1 MSRLEPRRTLRS
13 TKELPSSAGFHF
25 VNLCPSWLMV
35 SSMLTEIILEAWIAL
50 RRNYTRSL
58 LTMLGIVWG
67 IATVTLLIAYGS
79 SFRRILVGGFD
90 AFGKSVV
97 ICWPQQTSEQPGGQ
111 RAGKKVRLEQ
121 ADLDIVKET
130 APLVKHVCLETVN
143 RPGISY
149 GERMVGTAAIRGVC
163 PEYGEMRNEVP
174 SEGRWISA
182 GDELERRRV
191 VFLGGRVR
199 EQLFSGRPAIGET
212 VQIGGVHFTVIGVM
226 ARKIQ
231 LSNYFSS
238 DDDSAWIPYSAAGD
252 VWNTKYAAVMVF
264 EPVAPQFEKKAQA
277 QVLAA
282 IASRQQFSPTDPKA
296 FQMFGRDEFRPVID
310 GLTIGLQVLL
320 TFVGTLTLGIGGV
333 GVMNIMLVSVDERI
347 REIGLRRA
355 LGAKKW
361 QIKLQ
366 FLAETLLIMLLG
378 GAAGVLLSYGIA
390 AAVGTLPL
398 MGPLFEDDSGKADIH
413 LQISLAT
420 VMLSTLVLL
429 AVGVASGLVPA
440 LRASKLGSGR
450 SAAIRVKRLSS

>member
-1 MSRLEPRRTLRS
+1 
-13 TKELPSSAGFHF
+13 
-25 VNLCPSWLMV
+25 
-35 SSMLTEIILEAWIAL
+35 MLIEIIREAWIAL
-50 RRNYTRSL
+50 KRNYTRSL

-79 SFRRILVGGFD
+79 SFRHILVSGFD

-97 ICWPQQTSEQPGGQ
+97 VCWPQQTSEQPGGQ
-111 RAGKKVRLEQ
+111 RAGKKVVLEQ
-121 ADLDIVKET
+121 ADLDIVKEM
-130 APLVKHVCLETVN
+130 APLVKHVCRETVR

-149 GERMVGTAAIRGVC
+149 GERMVGTAAVRGVC
-163 PEYGEMRNEVP
+163 PEYGEMRNEVAA
-174 SEGRWISA
+174 EGRWLNS

-191 VFLGGRVR
+191 VFLGARVR
-199 EQLFSGRPAIGET
+199 EQLFSGRPAVGET
-212 VQIGGVHFTVIGVM
+212 VQIGGVHFTVVGVM

-238 DDDSAWIPYSAAGD
+238 DDDSAWIPYGAAGD
-252 VWNTKYAAVMVF
+252 IWDTKYAAVLVF
-264 EPVAPQFEKKAQA
+264 EPIAPQFEKRASA

-282 IASRQQFSPTDPKA
+282 IATRQQFSPTDKKA

-390 AAVGTLPL
+390 AAVGTVPL

-420 VMLSTLVLL
+420 VMISTLVLL

-440 LRASKLGSGR
+440 LRASKLDPVEALR
-450 SAAIRVKRLSS
+450 YE

>member
-1 MSRLEPRRTLRS
+1 
-13 TKELPSSAGFHF
+13 
-25 VNLCPSWLMV
+25 
-35 SSMLTEIILEAWIAL
+35 MLIEIILEAWGAL
-50 RRNYTRSL
+50 KRNYTRSL

-79 SFRRILVGGFD
+79 SFRQILVGGFD

-111 RAGKKVRLEQ
+111 RAGKKVVFEKE
-121 ADLDIVKET
+121 DIDMVKDT
-130 APLVKHVCLETVN
+130 APLVKHACLETVR
-143 RPGISY
+143 RPGIAY
-149 GERMVGTAAIRGVC
+149 GDRLAGTAAIRGVC

-182 GDELERRRV
+182 SDELERRRV
-191 VFLGGRVR
+191 CFLGGRIR
-199 EQLFSGRPAIGET
+199 EQLFSGRPAVGEI
-212 VQIGGVHFTVIGVM
+212 VQIAGVRFTVIGLM

-238 DDDSAWIPYSAAGD
+238 DDESVWIPYSTAGD
-252 VWNTKYAAVMVF
+252 LWDTRYAAVMVF
-264 EPVAPQFEKKAQA
+264 EPIAPQYEKKAMA

-282 IASRQQFSPTDPKA
+282 VATRQQFSPTDPKA
-296 FQMFGRDEFRPVID
+296 IQMFGRDEFRPVID
-310 GLTIGLQVLL
+310 ALTIGLQVLL
-320 TFVGTLTLGIGGV
+320 AFVGTLTLGIGGV

-355 LGAKKW
+355 LGARKRH
-361 QIKLQ
+361 IKFQ

-378 GAAGVLLSYGIA
+378 GTIGVLVSYAIA

-413 LQISLAT
+413 LQISMMT
-420 VMLSTLVLL
+420 VMISSFVLL
-429 AVGVASGLVPA
+429 IVGVASGLVPA
-440 LRASKLGSGR
+440 LRASKLDPVEALR
-450 SAAIRVKRLSS
+450 YE